1 MTYSYLN
8 YSDDYDLDVV
18 ASTSSGGSTKRQLV
32 FNKRKVIVE
41 SKIRVKG
48 SLIKPYVYHQKVI
61 GKSFSIVEASSSYHG
76 SIGLTGIKPIKGS
89 LIEKTATPYGV
100 TGTSK
105 LGVMEKVLVTGKKE
119 YTELKRVLNKYL
131 SSSDIQEGYVK
142 LITSYPLK
150 SE

>member
-1 MTYSYLN
+1 MTFSYLN

-18 ASTSSGGSTKRQLV
+18 ASSSSAGSRKIV

-48 SLIKPYVYHQKVI
+48 LMIKPYEHHQKVI
-61 GKSFSIVEASSSYHG
+61 GKAFLTVEASSSYHG
-76 SIGLTGIKPIKGS
+76 SIGITSKNPIKGS
-89 LIEKTATPYGV
+89 LLEKTATPYGV
-100 TGTSK
+100 KGTSK
-105 LGVMEKVLVTGKKE
+105 LGITEKVLVKGKKE
-119 YTELKRVLNKYL
+119 YTELKRILNKYL
-131 SSSDIQEGYVK
+131 SNSDMQEGYVK